1 MLDDVYGFR
10 SSIGVP
16 EELKTWSPSFLC
28 GSAQTDRKQKLM
40 LLVAMTTRPLPI
52 SLLFPLY
59 KKTIMQTQR
68 TDEPWDFPAS
78 TPSRP
83 DWHTARFVK
92 QGIRMQSIH
101 GTGYAANFLRNR
113 RVDIDVALRVL
124 LQPARRRNYDQQ

>member
-1 MLDDVYGFR
+1 MMFE
-10 SSIGVP
+10 SM
-16 EELKTWSPSFLC
+16 
-28 GSAQTDRKQKLM
+28 A
-40 LLVAMTTRPLPI
+40 TRPLSI
-52 SLLFPLY
+52 LLLFPLY

-124 LQPARRRNYDQQ
+124 LQPERRRNYDQQ

>member
-1 MLDDVYGFR
+1 
-10 SSIGVP
+10 
-16 EELKTWSPSFLC
+16 
-28 GSAQTDRKQKLM
+28 
-40 LLVAMTTRPLPI
+40 MTTCPLPI
-52 SLLFPLY
+52 LLLFHLY

-68 TDEPWDFPAS
+68 TDETWDFPAS

-124 LQPARRRNYDQQ
+124 LQPARRRNYDQ

>member
-1 MLDDVYGFR
+1 MMFSVM
-10 SSIGVP
+10 
-16 EELKTWSPSFLC
+16 
-28 GSAQTDRKQKLM
+28 A
-40 LLVAMTTRPLPI
+40 TRPFNPCLY
-52 SLLFPLY
+52 SLLY

-68 TDEPWDFPAS
+68 IDEPWDFPAS
-78 TPSRP
+78 TPTRP

-124 LQPARRRNYDQQ
+124 LQPERRRNYDRQ

>member
-1 MLDDVYGFR
+1 MLDDVYAFR
-10 SSIGVP
+10 SPIGVP
-16 EELKTWSPSFLC
+16 EELKTWSPCFLC